1 MNKQEKID
9 RIDQWKVTENKDNL
23 LGEILQL
30 VEDEDLTIK
39 LSAIEMLSSFN
50 TFSNVKNILIQLTT
64 HAEIEVRM
72 YAIESLSYF
81 SGEDVG
87 DAIVARLHD
96 SDSLVRITAAEV
108 LGYIGYKKAVPYL
121 CNALSDKN
129 ELVRAYA
136 AEALGKLGDTS
147 LISIL
152 KNQLQVE
159 NRNVARLG
167 FYIGLFLLGEKH
179 LDSILEML
187 KCKSYRVRS
196 AVANSLVT
204 LVNEENFHKIKDSL
218 EKAYRKEKVIAVSSS
233 LQAALSE
240 LNMWEQ

>member
-9 RIDQWKVTENKDNL
+9 RIDQLKVTENKDNL

-50 TFSNVKNILIQLTT
+50 TSSNVKNILIQLTT

-96 SDSLVRITAAEV
+96 SVSLVRITAAEV

-159 NRNVARLG
+159 NRNAARLG

-179 LDSILEML
+179 FLDSILEML

-240 LNMWEQ
+240 LNMWE